1 MSWIRT
7 LVSSAPDREATMV
20 SAVQRLEEVGS
31 AWTVGEEEEEESTGA
46 ITSYAAFLQH
56 PENADSRLAACKV
69 AQHKVLEH
77 TRKDAT
83 AARKSWKD
91 ASELAFQRGGSLF
104 HKFSKGPKGNDRSV
118 LAENFPVVGHSALKA
133 MIGSW
138 VSLWRVPERD
148 SEPHPLSWDVSDAV
162 PFPPFGPL
170 AAGHEECCRV
180 LGPTHDL
187 DGTPF
192 VPGGFQRC
200 QMS

>member
-1 MSWIRT
+1 MCLGKSVRRKAIAITQRWLTVRRLSMSWIRT

-104 HKFSKGPKGNDRSV
+104 HKIFQGPQGER
-118 LAENFPVVGHSALKA
+118 PV
-133 MIGSW
+133 
-138 VSLWRVPERD
+138 R
-148 SEPHPLSWDVSDAV
+148 
-162 PFPPFGPL
+162 FG
-170 AAGHEECCRV
+170 
-180 LGPTHDL
+180 
-187 DGTPF
+187 
-192 VPGGFQRC
+192 
-200 QMS
+200 